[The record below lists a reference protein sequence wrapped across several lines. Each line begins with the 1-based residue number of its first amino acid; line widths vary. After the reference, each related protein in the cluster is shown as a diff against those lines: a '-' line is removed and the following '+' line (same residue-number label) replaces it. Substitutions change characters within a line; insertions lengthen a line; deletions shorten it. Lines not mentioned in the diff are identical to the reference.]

1 MSEIARMVRLGV
13 LADGRVASAELSAL
27 ARAAAGAGLG
37 PIWITDRSPTGP
49 LSPDQLRVL
58 TEACEAVG
66 APVARDCDHTCW
78 AVGGDP
84 PSRLKAPSSQ
94 TTPRVVVPAW
104 PQRSLA
110 EVLRSWRG
118 DGGSPAQ
125 LVVEV
130 PVSIGRTRAEAVA
143 RSDSWF
149 EAFGDP
155 ATHGLFGSLEDC
167 QDQLAALGDKGLTE
181 LRCILPR
188 ADPIDVIAQL
198 SAVGVGL
205 ARARG
210 QRDIRSTAPPPPG
223 WGGPPRA

>member
-13 LADGRVASAELSAL
+13 VTDGRLAS
-27 ARAAAGAGLG
+27 AAAGAGLG

-58 TEACEAVG
+58 TEACEAAG
-66 APVARDCDHTCW
+66 ALLARDCDHTRW

-84 PSRLKAPSSQ
+84 PSKLKTPSSH
-94 TTPRVVVPAW
+94 TRPGVLVPAW

-118 DGGSPAQ
+118 AGGSPAQ
-125 LVVEV
+125 LVVEM

-149 EAFGDP
+149 DAFGDP

-167 QDQLAALGDKGLTE
+167 QDQLAALGDKGLSE
-181 LRCILPR
+181 LRCILPA

-205 ARARG
+205 LRARG
-210 QRDIRSTAPPPPG
+210 PGEIRSTAPAPPPG